1 MTVSTKSE
9 RKWAKYQQHDGM
21 SAIFFNTTEFYKHH
35 SLSFCTT
42 TLFGTKKT
50 SFYPVQKLSDYLRR
64 KEDTSSRWRPSL
76 SSQRSHVKKVV
87 SCWDKNGM
95 TVIRS
100 DSWDHWLVTES
111 LFTLSSTIKSSL
123 SDAMPFTYFLP
134 IFQTAYC
141 LSFISGHTWLLALNS
156 FLTWIIS
163 MVEKLRSSLSPVLW
177 SRPQSDILPLKA
189 HILTPYSLFRQQ
201 KPAELID
208 ESL

>member
-1 MTVSTKSE
+1 MPGKLCFQSRSLLLSHHQTPAQG
-9 RKWAKYQQHDGM
+9 RKWWRNM
-21 SAIFFNTTEFYKHH
+21 PPISARLLT
-35 SLSFCTT
+35 
-42 TLFGTKKT
+42 
-50 SFYPVQKLSDYLRR
+50 SDYLRR

-87 SCWDKNGM
+87 SCWDKNRM

-141 LSFISGHTWLLALNS
+141 LCFISGHTWLLALNS
-156 FLTWIIS
+156 FLTWLNS
-163 MVEKLRSSLSPVLW
+163 MVEKLRSSLSPVCCDRGHNLIFYNGKLTFW
-177 SRPQSDILPLKA
+177 HRTLSLGSKNPQSS
-189 HILTPYSLFRQQ
+189 LTNPSNLQNA
-201 KPAELID
+201 KPAAAEL
-208 ESL
+208 

>member
-1 MTVSTKSE
+1 MPVKIC
-9 RKWAKYQQHDGM
+9 KG
-21 SAIFFNTTEFYKHH
+21 SAWQVMF
-35 SLSFCTT
+35 
-42 TLFGTKKT
+42 
-50 SFYPVQKLSDYLRR
+50 PVPVLAPISSS
-64 KEDTSSRWRPSL
+64 DTSPGPEMMEKYATDISPGIDIWLSQEEGRHLSL

-87 SCWDKNGM
+87 SCWDKNRM

-100 DSWDHWLVTES
+100 DSCDHWLVTES

-141 LSFISGHTWLLALNS
+141 LCFISGHTWLLALNS
-156 FLTWIIS
+156 FLTWLDGWEVEIIC
-163 MVEKLRSSLSPVLW
+163 VLW